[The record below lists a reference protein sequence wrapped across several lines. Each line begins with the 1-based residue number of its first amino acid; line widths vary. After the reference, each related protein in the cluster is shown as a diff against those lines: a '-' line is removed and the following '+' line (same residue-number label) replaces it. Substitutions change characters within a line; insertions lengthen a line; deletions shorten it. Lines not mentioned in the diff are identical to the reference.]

1 LDKVRIVTD
10 SAVRFENRAIAK
22 NLQIDI
28 VPLQV
33 HVGDQTF
40 KEGVELDSEELFYR
54 MRHGHV
60 VPRITPPPVEEFE
73 TLFEDLSKQTRQICV
88 LTHSRHLSKTW
99 DNANEASKPL
109 LGRCEIPVI
118 DSMTTSVGL
127 GILVETV
134 AKAAADGAR
143 LEEVVRIARGIIP
156 RLYSVYYVET
166 LDYIQ
171 RAGLIGETQAV
182 LGAMLNIMPFL
193 TIEAGALIPMEKVR
207 TRSQAV
213 DKMVEF
219 VTEFNVIERLT
230 ILQNTLRVTDQTRML
245 QDRLMLDFPKLDYPI
260 VLYEPLLGSWIGPD
274 GMGVVVFEGEPE
286 LDD

>member
-260 VLYEPLLGSWIGPD
+260 VLYEPLLSSWIGPD